1 MTEPYADAGV
11 SSYPH
16 NLAHCQCCNWRPFYE
31 TGLLENTSTYFLQKS
46 DSLLCTY
53 SLTALIN

>member
-31 TGLLENTSTYFLQKS
+31 TGLLENTKKS